1 MINDPNRSGVSDYK
15 QFADVEGEEFSENEF
30 DPEPAKQYP
39 QQQQQAAPP
48 MMVKKGYPPSPEVA
62 TAVRGATY
70 APGYSPQPQSAGY
83 SPQSPDYPA
92 QSPTYSPQDVAPAT
106 RYANVPR
113 GSQENLAD
121 PNGRF
126 VTGSSHQLAP
136 GQSIELRSSA
146 TDGSDTFV

>member
-15 QFADVEGEEFSENEF
+15 QFADDEGEEFSENEF

-39 QQQQQAAPP
+39 QQQAAPP
-48 MMVKKGYPPSPEVA
+48 MMVKKGYPPSPEAV
-62 TAVRGATY
+62 TAPQGTGY

-83 SPQSPDYPA
+83 PS
-92 QSPTYSPQDVAPAT
+92 QSPTYPSQSPAYSPDAAPAT

-146 TDGSDTFV
+146 ADGSDTFV